1 MACSG
6 PTLHKSPFVLQLNL
20 EMGQI
25 SVWLDPSLMSQF
37 HIWQILGFGLDPLP
51 PFGTMSLNPV
61 FFILKA
67 SLSAILDVIIYE
79 NRENGLKTS
88 AYGWI

>member
-20 EMGQI
+20 KMGQI

-61 FFILKA
+61 FFYFEGIPNIDSPNSIDLDI
-67 SLSAILDVIIYE
+67 SLDID
-79 NRENGLKTS
+79 
-88 AYGWI
+88 